1 MSQEQWVKGEE
12 RKKKILLASE
22 CATSMEEVRMRRME
36 KKRGRGSV

>member
-12 RKKKILLASE
+12 RKKILLASE

>member
-1 MSQEQWVKGEE
+1 MGEGGGK
-12 RKKKILLASE
+12 KKKILLASE